1 MSDTAQD
8 LELRGSAAPDAST
21 STKTL
26 VSEAVEQAGRLVQKE
41 IELARREVAESLRAA
56 VGAAVFGAVAVF
68 GVMAFLVMAVVTVV
82 VAVAPHW
89 AAALGF
95 AVLFLAVA
103 AGGGM
108 IAMQRA
114 RRISPL
120 QQTTET
126 IKEDVEWA
134 KQQLTRDAS

>member
-1 MSDTAQD
+1 MSDTAPND
-8 LELRGSAAPDAST
+8 VELRGTAATT
-21 STKTL
+21 STPGL
-26 VSEAVEQAGRLVQKE
+26 VAEAVEQAGRLVQKE
-41 IELARREVAESLRAA
+41 IELAKRETAESLRAA

-68 GVMAFLVMAVVTVV
+68 AAVAFLAMAVVTVV
-82 VAVAPHW
+82 VAVGLHW

-103 AGGGM
+103 AAGG
-108 IAMQRA
+108 AMALARA

-134 KQQLTRDAS
+134 KRQLTRDAR